1 MKCLLIDVNSII
13 PYYTAGYV
21 SGIGRSTLELLNA
34 LSKIGDL
41 PFEIVLFSQNT
52 RGVKAKKYFPF
63 KYLHFYL
70 PNRPVFKNLIRVV
83 RMKRW
88 FCKYDLIHMPNNTDI
103 VENEKSVIYTIHDLI
118 VWHYPEMWGVENDTR
133 FFSRLKSSF
142 RNCKAIVT
150 CSDASKKD
158 IIDFAQIPEE
168 KVVSIPWGIDRIK
181 FCPTKDTKYIKKI
194 GINSLYYF
202 SASCNHP
209 RKNLPLL
216 LEAFQLYLRYGGKG
230 QLVLLNPIDTDLVNY
245 QDLLDAR
252 KIIICRGISDEE
264 LVELY
269 THAQASIVVSGYE
282 GFGLPVLES
291 LSCYTM
297 VLSAHNSSLIE
308 AGGDIVDYFER
319 LDAESISK
327 KLLRYDFCS
336 KIETLKKEDVDI
348 YLSQFTWEKCA
359 RQYVEF
365 YKKQLDIS

>member
-1 MKCLLIDVNSII
+1 MKRLLIDINSII
-13 PYYTAGYV
+13 PYYTVGYV

-34 LSKIGDL
+34 LSKISDL
-41 PFEIVLFSQNT
+41 PFELVLFSQNT

-70 PNRPVFKNLIRVV
+70 PNRFFFKTLVKVV

-88 FCKYDLIHMPNNTDI
+88 FCRYDLIHMPNNTDI
-103 VENEKSVIYTIHDLI
+103 VENEKRVIYTIHDLI

-133 FFSRLKSSF
+133 FFLQLKRSL

-150 CSDASKKD
+150 CSEASKKD
-158 IIDFAQIPEE
+158 IVDFAQIPEE
-168 KVVSIPWGIDRIK
+168 KVVSIPWGIDRTK
-181 FCPTKDTKYIKKI
+181 FRFTKNISYIKKI

-216 LEAFQLYLRYGGKG
+216 LDAFHLYLEYGGKG
-230 QLVLLNPIDTDLVNY
+230 QLVLLNPIDADLENY
-245 QDLLDAR
+245 QDLLETR

-269 THAQASIVVSGYE
+269 THAQASIVASEYE

-297 VLSAHNSSLIE
+297 VLSAYNSSLIE
-308 AGGDIVDYFER
+308 AGGNIVDYFER
-319 LDAESISK
+319 LDAEAISR
-327 KLLRYDFCS
+327 KLLKYDLLS
-336 KIETLKKEDVDI
+336 KNETLKKKAVDVH
-348 YLSQFTWEKCA
+348 LSQFTWEKCA

-365 YKKQLDIS
+365 YKKQLGI